1 MAGRGLYRFVRNPMY
16 VGVLTLLIGETA
28 LVKLFGDD
36 CAAYRAAVPR
46 WIARVT
52 PAR

>member
-28 LVKLFGDD
+28 LVKRFGDEY
-36 CAAYRAAVPR
+36 AAYRAAVPR
-46 WIARVT
+46 WIPRVT
-52 PAR
+52 PAT